1 MFDFSDPCWTTTY
14 RGVVTAWDCDHVGHL
29 NIAHYVSRFD
39 ESHWPFFGEVGL
51 TPAFLRGAGCGMAA
65 VEQHIR
71 YLKEVRAGDTV
82 AIRSRVV
89 AIRNKVLLSEHV
101 LVDDASGEP
110 CAHEKITCAFLDL
123 TARRAVAFPPD
134 IVAKVQARL
143 QAHAPNTTQ

>member
-1 MFDFSDPCWTTTY
+1 MFDFTDANWTTTY

-51 TPAFLRGAGCGMAA
+51 TPVFLRDYGCGMAA

-71 YLKEVRAGDTV
+71 YLKELRAGDVV

-89 AIRNKVLLSEHV
+89 GIRSKVLLSEHV
-101 LVDDASGEP
+101 LVDDTTGIA

-123 TARRAVAFPPD
+123 TARRAVEFPPE
-134 IVAKVQARL
+134 IVAQIERRL
-143 QAHAPNTTQ
+143 AHKATQ